1 MEEVPRV
8 GAWGGVLSPASRRLH
23 HRVRGGGGGG
33 SNASPS
39 RPPHPEDGGGAESLS
54 LLSWLLFLVTRPHP
68 EAIQRLTK
76 VTSLE

>member
-8 GAWGGVLSPASRRLH
+8 GAWEGVLSPASRRLH
-23 HRVRGGGGGG
+23 HRVRGRGGGGRV
-33 SNASPS
+33 ATRLQS

-54 LLSWLLFLVTRPHP
+54 LLSWLFFLVTRPHP

-76 VTSLE
+76 VTS